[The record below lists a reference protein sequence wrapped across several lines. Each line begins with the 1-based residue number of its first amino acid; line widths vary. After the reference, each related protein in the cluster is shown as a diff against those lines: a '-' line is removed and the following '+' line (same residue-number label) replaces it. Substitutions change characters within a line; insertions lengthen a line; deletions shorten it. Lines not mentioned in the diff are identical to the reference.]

1 MNSKVKG
8 VLQVLL
14 VLVLIAAFASTTTD
28 STAAIF
34 TSAVLMAK
42 ILPNI

>member
-14 VLVLIAAFASTTTD
+14 VLVLIAAFAHTEEAQRT
-28 STAAIF
+28 F
-34 TSAVLMAK
+34 VLDWIWKVA
-42 ILPNI
+42 